1 MINRVIFT
9 CWFYILGSLFIC
21 TSAQVRFTHYSTEN
35 GLPNDFV
42 LSIVQDQNGFIWF
55 GTHLGVVR
63 YDGHSFNLIQPD
75 PQKSNSLS
83 YKHVNNLYGDSYGNL
98 WIRFT
103 ENALNRLHI
112 PTGEIINYPTDT
124 TNSKGISSFRG
135 IDIFED
141 VDSVVWLISYEG
153 IFRYNSET
161 DEFKSV
167 LPGSITSK
175 SFPSNKIATAVDD
188 SLGNLWVLTTNG
200 IGRINRGSYETIS
213 LGKLINQPE
222 IESLKIN
229 ALSSD
234 RKSTLWFSTINNGL
248 YSYDILN
255 NKLKNYSRDISN
267 VHSIFCDNEGD
278 VYVFSNTDN
287 TLFYIDVSTKP
298 ENTPSSYRLFNTDE
312 QVRFFRMNEDKA
324 GNIWISSSQGLDM
337 FNKKSGIV
345 HYKHNPIQSQSISSN
360 VINFA
365 FIDQTNNLWLSN
377 YRKGLDKADLNQK
390 PFEVYFNN
398 PDQTG
403 HVFYDSNITS
413 LMEDSQNYLWVGAT
427 GKSIIRFDR
436 ETNSFESVQ
445 VKEDKQTM
453 FSALFEDSE
462 GDIWVGNYYEGIE
475 RIDTSSLQVTYSE
488 FYSVETPIFG
498 VRKFAED
505 KDNNIWF
512 VSSSGVHKW
521 DRKIQQVIPY
531 TILYDTYDPN
541 HGFYRTL
548 TIDKDGIIWAG
559 SYNGGMVRY
568 NTETK
573 TVRRFMNIPD
583 DNTSISGD
591 GVYTIYEET
600 DSTFLI
606 GTTLGLNRFNKKTEQ
621 FSLVETKQSLYN
633 YSIYTIIPDT
643 LNNLWMATDYGLIRF
658 NRGSKECT
666 FFNEGDGLPANEFN
680 TTASC
685 LSHNGLVYLGSPK
698 GMLYFDPNKFTS
710 NPYLAKPTI
719 TNLQID
725 NADIVPGDSLNGR
738 VVLSNQI
745 WETNELVLKYDENDF
760 TLQFSAMHFAVPEN
774 NKFWY
779 KLEGYRKDW
788 LQTDANRRWAS
799 YTGLQP
805 GHYTFKLRAT
815 NNDGVLCNPEDE
827 VSLKITIKPPF
838 WMTLWFKILFLLL
851 IIILVGSFIRQRIV
865 SYMKSN
871 LLLEQKVKERTLE
884 LEQVNSYLE
893 EQQEEIY
900 SQNETLRATKEEI
913 IEQNIELDKHR
924 YKLESLVEERTSEL
938 MDALNKARE
947 SDRLKS
953 SFLANMSH
961 EIRTPMNAI
970 IGFSSLLKDD
980 GIDDSRKNG
989 FYDIIIKNSEALLV
1003 LIDDILDLSKI
1014 QSNQLKFNYDT
1025 GIAKEYFDE
1034 IYNTF
1039 ILEAEKKPIDLKL
1052 NLDAKHENL
1061 TLVTDGVRFKQVISN
1076 LLSNAIKFT
1085 EKGAVEFGV
1094 FEVADQITFY
1104 VKDTGIGISEN
1115 IGDSIFEQFL
1125 KVEENKDQLY
1135 RGVGL
1140 GLAICKSLVNHW
1152 GGRIWYESK
1161 ENIGTTFYF
1170 THPRDIQQLN
1180 AKTSDTEDQ
1189 KNELDLSK
1197 YTLLIAED
1205 EESNYQ
1211 LLCAY
1216 LEHSGAN
1223 ILWAKDGMEA
1233 CEMFEKQKVDL
1244 VLMDIKMPVMNG
1256 VDAAKILKKKDPNI
1270 PIIAQTAFSKTLV
1283 EESIANRNIDAY
1295 VTKPINRVELMNVL
1309 ANYL

>member
-1 MINRVIFT
+1 MVI
-9 CWFYILGSLFIC
+9 
-21 TSAQVRFTHYSTEN
+21 HME
-35 GLPNDFV
+35 
-42 LSIVQDQNGFIWF
+42 
-55 GTHLGVVR
+55 
-63 YDGHSFNLIQPD
+63 
-75 PQKSNSLS
+75 
-83 YKHVNNLYGDSYGNL
+83 NL

-124 TNSKGISSFRG
+124 VNSKGISSFRG

-141 VDSVVWLISYEG
+141 VDSVVWLKSYEG
-153 IFRYNSET
+153 MFRYNSET

-167 LPGSITSK
+167 LPESITSK

-188 SLGNLWVLTTNG
+188 SLGNLWILTTNG
-200 IGRINRGSYETIS
+200 IGQINRGSYETIS
-213 LGKLINQPE
+213 LAEVVNQPE
-222 IESLKIN
+222 IDSLKIN

-312 QVRFFRMNEDKA
+312 QVRFFRMNEDKT

-337 FNKKSGIV
+337 FNKESGIV

-390 PFEVYFNN
+390 PFELYFNN

-475 RIDTSSLQVTYSE
+475 RIDTSSIQVTYSE
-488 FYSVETPIFG
+488 FYSEETPIFG

-505 KDNNIWF
+505 KDKNIWF

-521 DRKIQQVIPY
+521 DRKTQQVVPY

-600 DSTFLI
+600 DSTFLV

-685 LSHNGLVYLGSPK
+685 LSNSGLIYLGSPK
-698 GMLYFDPNKFTS
+698 GLLYFDPNKFTS

-719 TNLQID
+719 TNIQID
-725 NADIVPGDSLNGR
+725 NADIGPGDTLNGR
-738 VVLSNQI
+738 ILLSNQI
-745 WETNELVLKYDENDF
+745 WETNELVLKHFENDF

-799 YTGLQP
+799 FTGLQP

-815 NNDGVLCNPEDE
+815 NNDGVICKPEDE
-827 VSLKITIKPPF
+827 VSLKIIIKPPF
-838 WMTLWFKILFLLL
+838 WMTLWFKIIFLLF
-851 IIILVGSFIRQRIV
+851 IIILVGFFIRQRIV
-865 SYMKSN
+865 GFKKSN

-884 LEQVNSYLE
+884 LEKVNSYLE
-893 EQQEEIY
+893 EQQEEIN

-913 IEQNIELDKHR
+913 IEQNIELDKHK

-1039 ILEAEKKPIDLKL
+1039 ILEAEKKPVDLKL

-1085 EKGAVEFGV
+1085 EKGSVEFGV

-1170 THPRDIQQLN
+1170 THPRDIQQQK
-1180 AKTSDTEDQ
+1180 AKTSNRDVRQD
-1189 KNELDLSK
+1189 ELDLSK

-1205 EESNYQ
+1205 ESSNYQ
-1211 LLCAY
+1211 LLHAF
-1216 LEHSGAN
+1216 LKPSGAN

-1270 PIIAQTAFSKTLV
+1270 PIIAQTAFSKAAS
-1283 EESIANRNIDAY
+1283 EESIASLNMDAHI
-1295 VTKPINRVELMNVL
+1295 TKPINRVELMKLL